1 MPKLIV
7 VDGHSLLYRAFFAV
21 PPLSTKDGTPTNAIY
36 GFLRMVLKLWREER
50 PDYFVVTFDAP
61 TPTFRHRAF
70 AEYKATRAKAPD
82 AFRPQVPLLKQL
94 LKTMGIAFLELDGYE
109 ADDLMGAI
117 VQKARQKGLQV
128 VLVTGD
134 MDALQLV
141 DEGVT
146 VLMPKR
152 GISEIERYDAQRV
165 LQEFGVPPER
175 IPDLKGLAGDTADN
189 LPGVPG
195 VGEKTAK
202 ELLQQFGT
210 LEAVLENALQIPVP
224 RIRENLVRFAE
235 QAKLCKQL
243 ATIKTDAP
251 IELNLPELAVEKWRL
266 RTKETAEALLRLE
279 MRTLLEDLGLTDL
292 LGEEQAVK
300 GRIVSTEQE
309 WQGVYN
315 AIKQHGRAA
324 IALDIV
330 GSGRAASLRGFAIAW
345 GNEVAYVAE
354 RDAGR
359 GTGDEEGLAAFGV
372 GSLFAAP
379 TTQQLTLRDRLLAL
393 LTDPTIVKVA
403 HGFKE
408 LLHQLKVNAEELERI
423 GRDPHGF
430 EDTEILAYLLNPG
443 QSDYELKRIA
453 VERKVATK
461 WQIDWQDASA
471 QSLIPSPQSTCELA
485 LTTFELAPL
494 LEHEVQEVGMWELW
508 EHIEMPL
515 IFVLTDM
522 ERHGVL
528 VDVDYLRQLGDEM
541 LRASKQ
547 IEERIYQLAG
557 VRFNIRSPQ
566 QLAEVLFNR
575 LKLPAPKRTPGG
587 KPSTAAPVLE
597 ALAKEHEIARLIL
610 EFRELEK
617 LRSTFIEG
625 LLSAA
630 DSQHRV
636 HTTYDQTGTATGRL
650 ASSEPNLQNIPARG
664 DWGKKIRKAFIAPK
678 GYRLIS
684 ADYSQIELRI
694 LAHLSGDEALCQAFE
709 RGEDI
714 HTQAAVSIFGVKPE
728 EVTEDMRR
736 KAKVLNFGIAYG
748 ISAFGLAQQLG
759 IEPEE
764 AQRIIDR
771 YFERFPKVRD
781 YIEQIIAFAR
791 QNKFV
796 RTLMNRRRFLP
807 EIDSPDQ
814 RIHEAAKRAAI
825 NTPVQGTSAD
835 IMKAAMVAV
844 WRGLKERGYDAHIT
858 MQVHDELVLEVAE
871 QQVLEVAKFVK
882 RQMES
887 VYKLRVPLVAE
898 IKVGDNWG
906 EMERIL

>member
-1 MPKLIV
+1 MPKLVV

-21 PPLSTKDGTPTNAIY
+21 PPLSTKDGTPTNAVY
-36 GFLRMVLKLWREER
+36 GFLRMLLKLWREEQ

-61 TPTFRHRAF
+61 TPTFRHRLF

-94 LKTMGIAFLELDGYE
+94 LKTMGIAFWELEGYE
-109 ADDLMGAI
+109 ADDLMGVI
-117 VQKARQKGLQV
+117 VRKARQKGLQV
-128 VLVTGD
+128 ILVTGD

-141 DEGVT
+141 GEGVT
-146 VLMPKR
+146 ALMPKR
-152 GISEIERYDAQRV
+152 GISEIERYDAERV

-175 IPDLKGLAGDTADN
+175 IPDLKGLAGDNSDN

-195 VGEKTAK
+195 VGEKTAR
-202 ELLQQFGT
+202 ELLQQFGS

-235 QAKLCKQL
+235 QAKMCKQL

-251 IELNLPELAVEKWRL
+251 VDLDLPELAVEKWRL

-279 MRTLLEDLGLTDL
+279 MRTLIEELGLTDL
-292 LGEEQAVK
+292 LGEEQMVK
-300 GRIVSTEQE
+300 GRIVTAERE
-309 WQGVYN
+309 WQDLYN
-315 AIKQHGRAA
+315 TVKQYGRVA
-324 IALDIV
+324 IALDVV
-330 GSGRAASLRGFAIAW
+330 GSGQLASLRGFVLAW
-345 GNEVAYVAE
+345 GNEVAYVTE
-354 RDAGR
+354 GDEGR
-359 GTGDEEGLAAFGV
+359 GTRDERELTAFGV
-372 GSLFAAP
+372 GSLFASP
-379 TTQQLTLRDRLLAL
+379 TIQQPNLRDRLFAL

-403 HGFKE
+403 HGFKGF
-408 LLHQLKVNAEELERI
+408 LHQIKASAEEIDRI

-453 VERKVATK
+453 LERKVTTK
-461 WQIDWQDASA
+461 WQINWQQTNHQSPISNA
-471 QSLIPSPQSTCELA
+471 QQTCELA
-485 LTTFELAPL
+485 LTIFELAPL
-494 LEHEVQEVGMWELW
+494 LEREVQEAGMWELW
-508 EHIEMPL
+508 ERIEMPL

-528 VDVDYLRQLGDEM
+528 VDVDYLRQLGEEM
-541 LRASKQ
+541 MRASKQ
-547 IEERIYQLAG
+547 VEERIYQLAG

-597 ALAKEHEIARLIL
+597 ALAKEHEIAKLVL
-610 EFRELEK
+610 DFRELEK

-625 LLSAA
+625 LLSAV
-630 DSQHRV
+630 DSQRRV

-664 DWGKKIRKAFIAPK
+664 DWGKKIRRAIIAPK

-694 LAHLSGDEALCQAFE
+694 LAHLSGDESLCQAFE

-748 ISAFGLAQQLG
+748 ISAYGLAQQLG

-764 AQRIIDR
+764 AQSIIDR

-781 YIEQIIAFAR
+781 YIERTLTFAR
-791 QNKFV
+791 QNQFV

-807 EIDSPDQ
+807 DIDSPDQ
-814 RIHEAAKRAAI
+814 RIREAAQRAAI

-858 MQVHDELVLEVAE
+858 MQVHDELVLEVE
-871 QQVLEVAKFVK
+871 EEQVLEVAKFVK

-887 VYKLRVPLVAE
+887 VYKLRVPLIAE

>member
-1 MPKLIV
+1 MPKLVV

-21 PPLSTKDGTPTNAIY
+21 PPLSTKEGTPTNAVY
-36 GFLRMVLKLWREER
+36 GFLRMLLKLWREEQ
-50 PDYFVVTFDAP
+50 PDYFAVTFDAP

-70 AEYKATRAKAPD
+70 AEYKATRTKAPD

-94 LKTMGIAFLELDGYE
+94 LKTMGIAFWELEGYE
-109 ADDLMGAI
+109 ADDLMGVIA
-117 VQKARQKGLQV
+117 QKARQKGLQV
-128 VLVTGD
+128 ILVTGD

-141 DEGVT
+141 GEGVT

-152 GISEIERYDAQRV
+152 GISEMERYDAERV

-175 IPDLKGLAGDTADN
+175 IPDLKGLAGDNSDN

-195 VGEKTAK
+195 VGEKTAR
-202 ELLQQFGT
+202 ELLQQFGS

-251 IELNLPELAVEKWRL
+251 VDLNLPELAVEKWRL

-279 MRTLLEDLGLTDL
+279 MRTLIEELGLTDL
-292 LGEEQAVK
+292 LSEEQMVK
-300 GRIVSTEQE
+300 GRIVTAERE
-309 WQGVYN
+309 WQDLYN
-315 AIKQHGRAA
+315 AVKQYGRVA

-330 GSGRAASLRGFAIAW
+330 GSGQMASLRGFAIAW
-345 GNEVAYVAE
+345 GNEVAYVTE
-354 RDAGR
+354 GGEGR
-359 GTGDEEGLAAFGV
+359 GARDERELTAFGV
-372 GSLFAAP
+372 GSLFSAT
-379 TTQQLTLRDRLLAL
+379 TTQQPTLRDRLFAL

-403 HGFKE
+403 HGFKGF
-408 LLHQLKVNAEELERI
+408 LHQLKVNAEEIDRI

-453 VERKVATK
+453 LERKVTTK
-461 WQIDWQDASA
+461 WQINWQQANHQSPISNA
-471 QSLIPSPQSTCELA
+471 QQTCELA
-485 LTTFELAPL
+485 LTIFELAPL
-494 LEHEVQEVGMWELW
+494 LEREVQEAGMWELW
-508 EHIEMPL
+508 ERIEMPL

-528 VDVDYLRQLGDEM
+528 VDVDYLRQLGEEM
-541 LRASKQ
+541 MRASKQ
-547 IEERIYQLAG
+547 VEERIYQLAG

-575 LKLPAPKRTPGG
+575 LKLPAPKRTPAG

-597 ALAKEHEIARLIL
+597 ALAKEHEIAKLVL

-625 LLSAA
+625 LLSAV
-630 DSQHRV
+630 DSQRRV

-664 DWGKKIRKAFIAPK
+664 DWGKKIRRAIIAPK

-694 LAHLSGDEALCQAFE
+694 LAHLSGDESLCQAFE

-748 ISAFGLAQQLG
+748 ISAYGLAQQLG
-759 IEPEE
+759 IETEE
-764 AQRIIDR
+764 AQHIIDR

-781 YIEQIIAFAR
+781 YIERTLTFAR
-791 QNKFV
+791 QNQFV
-796 RTLMNRRRFLP
+796 RTLINRRRFLP
-807 EIDSPDQ
+807 DIDNPDQ
-814 RIHEAAKRAAI
+814 RIREAAQRAAI

-858 MQVHDELVLEVAE
+858 MQVHDELVLEVNE

-887 VYKLRVPLVAE
+887 IYKLRVPLIAE